1 MSKPTVEGASGA
13 FCPGVPSN
21 QAQDFKKESDF
32 FRQLGSIFRQK
43 RKLVHNWRRDGDDV
57 LVAWNG
63 CIPDVPTFRRHD
75 RECIVPGLTIYPH
88 RGEA

>member
-43 RKLVHNWRRDGDDV
+43 RKLVHNWWRDGDDV
-57 LVAWNG
+57 LVAWNVSMG
-63 CIPDVPTFRRHD
+63 YVAALSRPCETMH
-75 RECIVPGLTIYPH
+75 C
-88 RGEA
+88 